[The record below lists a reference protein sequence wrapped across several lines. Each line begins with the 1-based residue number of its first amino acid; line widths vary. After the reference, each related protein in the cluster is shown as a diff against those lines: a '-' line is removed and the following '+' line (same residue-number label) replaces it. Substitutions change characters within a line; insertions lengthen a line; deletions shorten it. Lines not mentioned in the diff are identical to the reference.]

1 MLSSKTSS
9 GSIYLRCG
17 QPAMNYCLSGPS
29 SSNTGPLQ
37 FTTSQNP
44 FIGDALLHALSK
56 CGPNTRVFQAL
67 FQYIPLRDSPNEN
80 PHLELALQPGDYLL
94 IHGPMDED
102 QFYFGETLNGDKSG
116 LVPSNYIQRVPEY
129 TLLQNISRSTSHSY
143 LPGSSQS
150 NTISVSNPLLT
161 HQNLLQHTALNLP
174 SDLEGQLHHHNINNQ
189 QTSNIGSC
197 YNSLNRNIKI
207 QQNTQDSPSFTVNVP
222 PHHTQ
227 ITHDFTDHDRC
238 TVAPINSASNTL
250 TKAFSAS
257 GYKSILQ
264 NDNYDTLNNDIQLTS
279 GTYTVPSLEQQ
290 LAANISASLTNL
302 SLAGNASAYST
313 LSRQVIS
320 SSDVPLPDSVCPYP
334 PLDVSKVTVQEIKQP
349 NQPRV
354 PFPREITVEKR
365 MTRSVV
371 ISWLPPEDAPTT
383 VSHYHVCVDGTVKA
397 VVPGSYKCKALLED
411 LNLEK
416 SINISVRAITESSHS
431 PDGACTIAIGNDAS
445 VAPQHLRVWNVTPVG
460 ACVSWYPSNSNA
472 EHVLLLNGSKV
483 GVCPSSVFQVQLH
496 GLIPS
501 TIYRVSVRTKHP
513 RAVLEQRP
521 VERCLDFKTLPKIG
535 LPDPPGNVQLE
546 LGPQAG
552 SLLLSW
558 TPVTTQPKPPSRA
571 AVHSYLIY
579 GDGKNIAQV
588 PTAEA
593 DHILL
598 NIGDLL
604 EDLPLFLTVRT
615 KTKEG
620 AVSADSNVVRVP
632 RNINN
637 LSQTQ
642 RQLLNSKKLS
652 ESLQYL
658 DSRLPGTSVIPKQV
672 PTGSTTNIG
681 LGNSQQPPTIDTTI
695 LNQSTTFPHQPP
707 HHQQA
712 VPGGILTTTSLPNS
726 LIYQQPAI
734 IQYPQNISFLPQGRM
749 QNVVQGTS
757 IPQHVVPLVTAGRS
771 QSSGLLTTLPPN
783 LTQLNGSLQGTLG
796 NYQNQPLP
804 QQTSTSFYYPSGSI
818 QGTLTRS
825 GRVPHLLQHQNT
837 APINYISNTLSKTQ
851 GNGNVFQHEYPS
863 TSSQYYTFHPNGLYK
878 EYNVA
883 EEKPTILEMENNYL
897 LKHRNMTS
905 SSGQYNNGGGYYYPD
920 NIRNRVDYY
929 VRNDKSFSPYNTG
942 ISQSGYYTGY
952 GTIERRG
959 GMMSSGP
966 INDRLARV
974 RSEEVLGPGGTTRSE
989 PDLRPTVLPGN
1000 PIEEE
1005 DIFGKTSVNDR
1016 NCRWFVALF
1025 DYDVSMSP
1033 NPNAAV
1039 EELSFKRHQL
1049 IKVYG
1054 DADPDGFYH
1063 GQIGRRCGLVPGNM
1077 VIEIAKSDIINEG
1090 SRGSAVLPD
1099 PNIRRMRWG
1108 SLKSRSYDNSG
1119 DRRRGPGSVPPLT
1132 SGRGD
1137 DYSFTMERSHDLSSG
1152 IRRIAAG
1159 EEITPRTRYY
1169 DGKGPGVD
1177 DYGFGGRQ
1185 VTVGRHASY
1194 GGRDWSI
1201 DGRRNDIMYDRQPR
1215 QQPSDYSQGRRGRL
1229 NYGGYDDYD
1238 REYDQHDKPYPGDM
1252 YPLKMNRRG
1261 VGYDGKGMLIDDRG
1275 PPPQSRNIPT
1285 SSSSNVRTQK
1295 MVAKFDYDSRQLS
1308 PNVDAEQVELSF
1320 KQGDI
1325 IIIYGD
1331 MDEDGFYMGELN
1343 GVRGLVPSNFLAE
1356 QTPNTLLPPN
1366 MGQQLQ
1372 QQQQQQIQRQSTLD
1386 NAPQQQMRAKGVA
1399 FSEGP
1404 GDGSPIEKNLSSDR
1418 PPISGGVIKKSVPSR
1433 QTSQSVGGKGAMM
1446 PTNGTP
1452 KGSKI
1457 GTTQSGKVAIKK
1469 TTDLPKAGAASTGG
1483 GRKIS
1488 QSTKKADSTI
1498 KKK

>member
-1 MLSSKTSS
+1 
-9 GSIYLRCG
+9 
-17 QPAMNYCLSGPS
+17 MNYCLSGSSIANTGPFQS
-29 SSNTGPLQ
+29 SSN
-37 FTTSQNP
+37 QNP

-80 PHLELALQPGDYLL
+80 PHLELALQPGDYILV
-94 IHGPMDED
+94 HGPMDED

-143 LPGSSQS
+143 LPISSQS
-150 NTISVSNPLLT
+150 NTISVSNPFLNQQNFLHNSALNLSSDLETST
-161 HQNLLQHTALNLP
+161 HQN
-174 SDLEGQLHHHNINNQ
+174 INTQSYTNVG
-189 QTSNIGSC
+189 NC
-197 YNSLNRNIKI
+197 YNSLSRN
-207 QQNTQDSPSFTVNVP
+207 QQETSQDSPSFTVNVP
-222 PHHTQ
+222 PHHTK
-227 ITHDFTDHDRC
+227 ITHDFTDHDKC
-238 TVAPINSASNTL
+238 ITAPLTSASNTL

-257 GYKSILQ
+257 AYRNLLQ
-264 NDNYDTLNNDIQLTS
+264 NDNNNITNDDLQLSS

-302 SLAGNASAYST
+302 SLAGNPSAYST
-313 LSRQVIS
+313 LSRQIIS
-320 SSDVPLPDSVCPYP
+320 SSDIPFPDSVCPYP

-354 PFPREITVEKR
+354 PFPREVTIEKR
-365 MTRSVV
+365 MAKSVL
-371 ISWLPPEDAPTT
+371 ISWLPPEDSSTI

-416 SINISVRAITESSHS
+416 SVNISVRAITENNHS
-431 PDGACTIAIGNDAS
+431 PDAACTIAIGNDAF

-496 GLIPS
+496 GLTPS

-513 RAVLEQRP
+513 KAVLEQRP

-535 LPDPPGNVQLE
+535 LPDPPSNVQLE

-579 GDGKNIAQV
+579 GDGKNIAQI
-588 PTAEA
+588 PSAEA

-632 RNINN
+632 RNINT

-642 RQLLNSKKLS
+642 RHLLSSGKNLS
-652 ESLQYL
+652 GSLQFL
-658 DSRLPGTSVIPKQV
+658 DSTIPGTSLIGGQI
-672 PTGSTTNIG
+672 TSGDNINIG
-681 LGNSQQPPTIDTTI
+681 IGNSLQQPPTIDTTI
-695 LNQSTTFPHQPP
+695 INQNTSSF
-707 HHQQA
+707 QQQGSKQNY
-712 VPGGILTTTSLPNS
+712 PGGILTTTSLPNS
-726 LIYQQPAI
+726 LIYQQPQKQFNNI
-734 IQYPQNISFLPQGRM
+734 IQYPQSVSFLPQGRM
-749 QNVVQGTS
+749 PNIGQGTS
-757 IPQHVVPLVTAGRS
+757 LPQHPVPLVTAGRS
-771 QSSGLLTTLPPN
+771 QSSGLLTTIPSN
-783 LTQLNGSLQGTLG
+783 INQLNGSIQGGPL
-796 NYQNQPLP
+796 NCYQNQPSF
-804 QQTSTSFYYPSGSI
+804 QQPSTSYYYPNSSSSI
-818 QGTLTRS
+818 SRRKHS
-825 GRVPHLLQHQNT
+825 HLLQHQNT
-837 APINYISNTLSKTQ
+837 APLNYITNTLNKNQ
-851 GNGNVFQHEYPS
+851 ENDNAFQHDYPS

-883 EEKPTILEMENNYL
+883 EEKPSIPEMENNYL
-897 LKHRNMTS
+897 LKHRNIS
-905 SSGQYNNGGGYYYPD
+905 SIPYNNRYHYSD
-920 NIRNRVDYY
+920 NPRNTTYDYY
-929 VRNDKSFSPYNTG
+929 TRNDKSFYPYTSNVTTTSHPTGTYYNTSYG
-942 ISQSGYYTGY
+942 
-952 GTIERRG
+952 GTIDRRG
-959 GMMSSGP
+959 IVGGNSSGGGP
-966 INDRLARV
+966 ILDRLSRV
-974 RSEEVLGPGGTTRSE
+974 RSEEILGPGNGTTRSE
-989 PDLRPTVLPGN
+989 PDLRPVVFPGN

-1005 DIFGKTSVNDR
+1005 DHFIKNTSNDR

-1039 EELSFKRHQL
+1039 EELPFKKHQL

-1077 VIEIAKSDIINEG
+1077 VIEIAKNDIINEG
-1090 SRGSAVLPD
+1090 SSRGTAILPD

-1119 DRRRGPGSVPPLT
+1119 DRRRGPGSVPPPMSGRGM

-1137 DYSFTMERSHDLSSG
+1137 DYPFPMDMSYDLSSG
-1152 IRRIAAG
+1152 VRKIG
-1159 EEITPRTRYY
+1159 PGDEISPRMRYY
-1169 DGKGPGVD
+1169 DNKGPIID
-1177 DYGFGGRQ
+1177 DYGYGGGRQ
-1185 VTVGRHASY
+1185 ISVGRHASY
-1194 GGRDWSI
+1194 GGRDWSL
-1201 DGRRNDIMYDRQPR
+1201 DSRKNDMYDRQHRPLEY
-1215 QQPSDYSQGRRGRL
+1215 PSGRRGRNPYGYD
-1229 NYGGYDDYD
+1229 NYEYEQHEKPLGSGGMYPKMNKRIIGYDD
-1238 REYDQHDKPYPGDM
+1238 
-1252 YPLKMNRRG
+1252 KMPS
-1261 VGYDGKGMLIDDRG
+1261 MDDRG
-1275 PPPQSRNIPT
+1275 PPSRNIPGF
-1285 SSSSNVRTQK
+1285 SSGSIKMQK
-1295 MVAKFDYDSRQLS
+1295 MIAKFDYDSRQLS

-1325 IIIYGD
+1325 ITIYGD

-1343 GVRGLVPSNFLAE
+1343 GIRGLVPSNFLVE
-1356 QTPNTLLPPN
+1356 HTPNTLLPPN
-1366 MGQQLQ
+1366 IAQQQQLQQLQ
-1372 QQQQQQIQRQSTLD
+1372 QQQQQQNLQRQSTLD
-1386 NAPQQQMRAKGVA
+1386 NVSQQQIKVKGVA

-1404 GDGSPIEKNLSSDR
+1404 PDGMLDDKSLISDR
-1418 PPISGGVIKKSVPSR
+1418 PPVGNSGIKKGLPGKQV
-1433 QTSQSVGGKGAMM
+1433 SQGSGNKGIMT
-1446 PTNGTP
+1446 PTNGTT
-1452 KGSKI
+1452 KSSKI
-1457 GTTQSGKVAIKK
+1457 GATTTSKGTTKKAIEAPKSG
-1469 TTDLPKAGAASTGG
+1469 TSSSSG

-1488 QSTKKADSTI
+1488 QSAKKTDNTVKVS
-1498 KKK
+1498 KN

>member
-1 MLSSKTSS
+1 MQSSKTSF
-9 GSIYLRCG
+9 GSVYLRCS
-17 QPAMNYCLSGPS
+17 QPAMNYCLSGS
-29 SSNTGPLQ
+29 SIANTGPFQ
-37 FTTSQNP
+37 SSTNQNP

-80 PHLELALQPGDYLL
+80 PHLELALQPGDYILV
-94 IHGPMDED
+94 HGPMDED

-143 LPGSSQS
+143 LPTNSQS
-150 NTISVSNPLLT
+150 NTISVSNPFLN
-161 HQNLLQHTALNLP
+161 HQNLLQNSALKLSSN
-174 SDLEGQLHHHNINNQ
+174 LEGSCHQNINTQ
-189 QTSNIGSC
+189 SSTVIGSC
-197 YNSLNRNIKI
+197 YNSLTRN
-207 QQNTQDSPSFTVNVP
+207 QQETTQDSPSFTVNVP
-222 PHHTQ
+222 PHHTK
-227 ITHDFTDHDRC
+227 ITHDFTDHDKC
-238 TVAPINSASNTL
+238 ITAPLTSASNTL

-257 GYKSILQ
+257 GYRNILQ
-264 NDNYDTLNNDIQLTS
+264 NDNYNSINDDLQLSS

-302 SLAGNASAYST
+302 SLGGNPSAYST
-313 LSRQVIS
+313 LSRQIIS
-320 SSDVPLPDSVCPYP
+320 TADVPFPDSVCPYP

-365 MTRSVV
+365 MAKSVL
-371 ISWLPPEDAPTT
+371 ISWLPPEDSSTI

-411 LNLEK
+411 INLEK
-416 SINISVRAITESSHS
+416 SVNISVRAITENNHS
-431 PDGACTIAIGNDAS
+431 PDAACSIAIGNDAS

-513 RAVLEQRP
+513 KAVLEQRP

-535 LPDPPGNVQLE
+535 LPDPPSNVQLE

-558 TPVTTQPKPPSRA
+558 TPVTSQPKPPSRA
-571 AVHSYLIY
+571 AVYSYLIY

-588 PTAEA
+588 PSAEA

-632 RNINN
+632 RNINT
-637 LSQTQ
+637 LTQTQ
-642 RQLLNSKKLS
+642 RHLFNSGKNLS
-652 ESLQYL
+652 GSLQYL
-658 DSRLPGTSVIPKQV
+658 DSRIPGTFLLGGQITS
-672 PTGSTTNIG
+672 GDNLNIG
-681 LGNSQQPPTIDTTI
+681 IGNSLQQPPTIDTAI
-695 LNQSTTFPHQPP
+695 INQGTSFQQ
-707 HHQQA
+707 HQQQQQQQQQTKQQ
-712 VPGGILTTTSLPNS
+712 GIISGILTTTSLPNS
-726 LIYQQPAI
+726 LIYQQPQKQQSSNI
-734 IQYPQNISFLPQGRM
+734 IQYPQSSVSFLPQGGRM
-749 QNVVQGTS
+749 PNIGQGTS
-757 IPQHVVPLVTAGRS
+757 ISQHPVSLVTAGRS
-771 QSSGLLTTLPPN
+771 QSSGLLTTIPSN
-783 LTQLNGSLQGTLG
+783 INQLNGGIQGTSI
-796 NYQNQPLP
+796 NCYQNQPSF
-804 QQTSTSFYYPSGSI
+804 QQPSTSYYYPNSSI
-818 QGTLTRS
+818 TRS
-825 GRVPHLLQHQNT
+825 RPSHLLQHQNT
-837 APINYISNTLSKTQ
+837 APLNYITNTLNKNQENES
-851 GNGNVFQHEYPS
+851 VFQHEYPS

-883 EEKPTILEMENNYL
+883 DEKPSILEMENNYL
-897 LKHRNMTS
+897 LKHRNIS
-905 SSGQYNNGGGYYYPD
+905 SVPYNNRYYYPE
-920 NIRNRVDYY
+920 NIRNTHDYY
-929 VRNDKSFSPYNTG
+929 PRNDKNFYPYTSNVSHGTG
-942 ISQSGYYTGY
+942 TYYTGGY
-952 GTIERRG
+952 GTMERRG
-959 GMMSSGP
+959 MVGGHLT
-966 INDRLARV
+966 DRLSRV
-974 RSEEVLGPGGTTRSE
+974 RSEEILGPGNGTTRSE
-989 PDLRPTVLPGN
+989 PDLRPVVFPGN

-1005 DIFGKTSVNDR
+1005 DHFIKNTTNDR
-1016 NCRWFVALF
+1016 TCRWFVALF

-1039 EELSFKRHQL
+1039 EELPFKKHQL

-1077 VIEIAKSDIINEG
+1077 VIEIAKNDIINEG
-1090 SRGSAVLPD
+1090 SRGVAVLPD

-1119 DRRRGPGSVPPLT
+1119 DRRRGPGSVPPPMSSRGITTRNDEYPLSLDMSYELP
-1132 SGRGD
+1132 SGV
-1137 DYSFTMERSHDLSSG
+1137 
-1152 IRRIAAG
+1152 RRIG
-1159 EEITPRTRYY
+1159 PGDEISPRMRYY
-1169 DGKGPGVD
+1169 DGKGPMVD
-1177 DYGFGGRQ
+1177 DYNFGSGRQ
-1185 VTVGRHASY
+1185 ISVGRHASY
-1194 GGRDWSI
+1194 GGRDWSL
-1201 DGRRNDIMYDRQPR
+1201 DGRRNDMFDRQHR
-1215 QQPSDYSQGRRGRL
+1215 QPEYPSTRRGRPS
-1229 NYGGYDDYD
+1229 YGYDNY
-1238 REYDQHDKPYPGDM
+1238 EYDQHDKSLGSSSM
-1252 YPLKMNRRG
+1252 YPKMNRRII
-1261 VGYDGKGMLIDDRG
+1261 GYDEKGHSIDDRG
-1275 PPPQSRNIPT
+1275 PTSRNIPGF
-1285 SSSSNVRTQK
+1285 SSGSIKMQK

-1325 IIIYGD
+1325 ITIYGD

-1343 GVRGLVPSNFLAE
+1343 GIRGLVPSNFLAE
-1356 QTPNTLLPPN
+1356 HTPNTLLPPN
-1366 MGQQLQ
+1366 IGQQHLL
-1372 QQQQQQIQRQSTLD
+1372 QRQSTLD
-1386 NAPQQQMRAKGVA
+1386 NVSQQQIKVKGVA

-1404 GDGSPIEKNLSSDR
+1404 SDGTMMEKNLNSDR
-1418 PPISGGVIKKSVPSR
+1418 PPVGNSGMKKVIPGKQANQGIGNKSIPI
-1433 QTSQSVGGKGAMM
+1433 
-1446 PTNGTP
+1446 PTNGNT
-1452 KGSKI
+1452 KSTKI
-1457 GTTQSGKVAIKK
+1457 GTATSTKGTTKKAIEVPKSGVS
-1469 TTDLPKAGAASTGG
+1469 GSSG

-1488 QSTKKADSTI
+1488 QSTKKVDTTI